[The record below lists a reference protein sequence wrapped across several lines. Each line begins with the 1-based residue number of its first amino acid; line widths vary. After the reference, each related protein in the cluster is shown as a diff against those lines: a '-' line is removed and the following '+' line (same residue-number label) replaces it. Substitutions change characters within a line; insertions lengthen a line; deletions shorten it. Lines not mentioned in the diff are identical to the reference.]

1 METFLRRLSIA
12 FFFFASAPAFAV
24 TLDEAYTAALN
35 RLETLRQS
43 KERVVQAEERVR
55 QARGG
60 ILPNVALNA
69 SHMIQ
74 PKLNDPLVA
83 SFFPERQTTV
93 SLGLTQP
100 LFRGLREFAGL
111 RMQKDLAA
119 AQEENHRQAT
129 LNLYVD
135 VATNV
140 LSILSFEQDLVNLR
154 EQADLYGKRV
164 GELRNRARTGE
175 SSASEVLTAQSTQ
188 ASLQA
193 EIRVVESQ
201 LRNARETFTY
211 LTGLPRDAA
220 LTDPALLGAKKA
232 ALKRPEDWFG
242 DVEKRPDLKEAKLRL
257 QAAEE
262 DVSFAKG
269 AHWPS
274 LDLLGNYYFQR
285 PEGVTEDLHWDVTF
299 RLTFPLFE
307 GGATQSKVR
316 EAASRR
322 LEAELQLA
330 SQRRVAEQEIR
341 SYFESAEARLD
352 QIEALENA
360 ADLADRNS
368 QVMQRDYRRGLARN
382 IDVQQALTELRVA
395 RRALD
400 QARFS
405 AQLDYL
411 RLRLA
416 AARPPAL
423 LEGAFQ

>member
-1 METFLRRLSIA
+1 METFLRRLSMSLLLL
-12 FFFFASAPAFAV
+12 ASAPAFAV

-35 RLETLRQS
+35 RLEILRQS

-74 PKLNDPLVA
+74 PKLNDPLIA
-83 SFFPERQTTV
+83 SFFPERQTTI

-119 AQEENHRQAT
+119 AQEENYRQAT

-140 LSILSFEQDLVNLR
+140 LSILSFERDLVNLR

-164 GELRNRARTGE
+164 GELRN
-175 SSASEVLTAQSTQ
+175 
-188 ASLQA
+188 
-193 EIRVVESQ
+193 
-201 LRNARETFTY
+201 ARETFTY
-211 LTGLPRDAA
+211 LTGLPRDAG

-285 PEGVTEDLHWDVTF
+285 PEGVMEDLHWDVTF